1 MPQTIPGKII
11 GMVWGLI
18 GICLISCFTAAITT
32 IMVELMSGSPPE
44 PIITD
49 QIIGVIK
56 GSIER
61 HLVLQQGGTP
71 LGINF
76 PLKQFTKSNFQIV
89 FFHFNVKITT
99 KS

>member
-71 LGINF
+71 LGITF
-76 PLKQFTKSNFQIV
+76 KAIYKIQFANCILSFKLEN
-89 FFHFNVKITT
+89 H
-99 KS
+99 